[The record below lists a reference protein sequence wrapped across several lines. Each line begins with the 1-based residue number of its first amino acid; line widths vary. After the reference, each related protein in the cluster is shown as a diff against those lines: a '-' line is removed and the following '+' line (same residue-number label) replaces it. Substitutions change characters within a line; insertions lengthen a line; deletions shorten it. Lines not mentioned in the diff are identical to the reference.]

1 MEHQKKNK
9 MLGQSTTCTRCLM
22 YKWFPNSNQIHLC
35 HTFFIPYKVSAGKPL
50 KVHLKGEVKQPNKT
64 EKKMTIVFEEH
75 EYWKRGEMLGQGSFG
90 TVHLAFTDPTKT
102 SSFPPVM
109 AVKSTAYSEASSLM
123 KENDKLIE
131 LQGCPYII
139 GHYGDDDN
147 VEDERAYYNMFL
159 EYASLGSLGDRIK

>member
-1 MEHQKKNK
+1 MTESSRIACDSKQWRVRESGEVMSKLPTHYGFLLRLLLVVSKADEVSAEGTLSLSVPDEN
-9 MLGQSTTCTRCLM
+9 
-22 YKWFPNSNQIHLC
+22 PSNQYLYLEDLRVNN
-35 HTFFIPYKVSAGKPL
+35 PSN
-50 KVHLKGEVKQPNKT
+50 Q
-64 EKKMTIVFEEH
+64 
-75 EYWKRGEMLGQGSFG
+75 
-90 TVHLAFTDPTKT
+90 DPTKT

-147 VEDERAYYNMFL
+147 VEDGRAYYNMFL
-159 EYASLGSLGDRIK
+159 EYASLGSLGD